1 MKMDYD
7 KFKKTVTFILNVTM
21 IVVTIL
27 AVVSLII
34 NLGGF
39 KISPSAQKDL
49 AVIDWIVVSIFIV
62 DVFIRWGLN
71 GFKPTYLRRNLPD
84 FILTFSFLLLLL
96 AVFGYSPTSLR
107 TGWLPLFID
116 LTIARIFIVLSRLYI
131 VGSPLIRALSKKSS
145 SSEPRLAP
153 AQLFIISFAFVI
165 LMGTG
170 LLLIPEATNIGRIS
184 VIDALFTATSAT
196 CVTGLIVVDTGS
208 YFTTFGQLVT
218 LILIQIG
225 GLGLMT
231 VTTFFT
237 LVAGKSMTV
246 RESVLMSNTLSIRS
260 LSRVSNLIVSTLA
273 LTFGFELLG
282 AVFLYIAWA
291 GSGGFEWGS
300 TVYYSIYH
308 SISAFCNAGF
318 SLFTNNLE
326 DYKGDFIVN
335 MTITLLIIFGGLG
348 FIAIVN
354 LLHYFRFGIFRKERL
369 SLHTKLI
376 LVVTGVLIVGGTLI
390 ILATEWNNG
399 LADMPLTTKL
409 MGSYFQSVTPRTA
422 GFNTI
427 NMTSLTNACYFIM
440 IIFMF
445 IGASPG
451 GTGGGIKTST
461 FGVFLGS
468 IRSMLKGRNQVE
480 MFKRSIPRE
489 IVTSALLL
497 TTLTLMVLSVFAFVL
512 LITEDAMPIRIFFEL
527 FSAFGTVGLSAGITA
542 SLTTIGKL
550 IIIITMFI
558 GRVGPLTLMLAISQ
572 IRQQKSNVEYE
583 YPEESVLIG

>member
-1 MKMDYD
+1 MKMDYE
-7 KFKKTVTFILNVTM
+7 KFKTTTTYILNITM
-21 IVVTIL
+21 VVVTIL
-27 AVVSLII
+27 AIVSLII

-39 KISPSAQKDL
+39 NISTSAQKDL
-49 AVIDWIVVSIFIV
+49 AIIDWIVVFIFVI
-62 DVFIRWGLN
+62 DVFVRWAIN
-71 GFKPTYLRRNLPD
+71 GFRLAYLRGNLPD

-96 AVFGYSPTSLR
+96 AVFGYSPASLR

-131 VGSPLIRALSKKSS
+131 VGSPLIRALSKKSR

-170 LLLIPEATNIGRIS
+170 LLLIPEATNSGKIGI
-184 VIDALFTATSAT
+184 VDALFTATSAT
-196 CVTGLIVVDTGS
+196 CVTGLVVVDTGS

-237 LVAGKSMTV
+237 LIAGKSITV
-246 RESVLMSNTLSIRS
+246 RESVLMSSTLSIRS
-260 LSRVSNLIVSTLA
+260 LSRVSNLIISTLA
-273 LTFGFELLG
+273 LTFGFEIVG
-282 AVFLYIAWA
+282 AILLYIAWS

-300 TVYYSIYH
+300 AAYHSIYN

-318 SLFTNNLE
+318 SLFANNLE
-326 DYKGDFIVN
+326 DYKGNFIVN

-348 FIAIVN
+348 FIAIMN

-369 SLHTKLI
+369 SLHTKII
-376 LVVTGVLIVGGTLI
+376 LAVTGVLIVGGTLI

-399 LADMPLTTKL
+399 LANMPLSTKL

-427 NMTSLTNACYFIM
+427 NMNSLTNACYFIM

-461 FGVFLGS
+461 FGVFLGT
-468 IRSMLKGRNQVE
+468 IWSMLK
-480 MFKRSIPRE
+480 
-489 IVTSALLL
+489 
-497 TTLTLMVLSVFAFVL
+497 
-512 LITEDAMPIRIFFEL
+512 
-527 FSAFGTVGLSAGITA
+527 
-542 SLTTIGKL
+542 
-550 IIIITMFI
+550 
-558 GRVGPLTLMLAISQ
+558 
-572 IRQQKSNVEYE
+572 
-583 YPEESVLIG
+583 

>member
-1 MKMDYD
+1 MKMDYE
-7 KFKKTVTFILNVTM
+7 KFKTTTTFILNVTM
-21 IVVTIL
+21 VVVTIL
-27 AVVSLII
+27 AIVSLII

-39 KISPSAQKDL
+39 NISTNAQKDL
-49 AVIDWIVVSIFIV
+49 AILDWIVVSIFIV

-71 GFKPTYLRRNLPD
+71 GFKLTYLRGNLPD

-96 AVFGYSPTSLR
+96 AVFGYSPVSLR

-131 VGSPLIRALSKKSS
+131 VGSPLIRALSKKSR

-170 LLLIPEATNIGRIS
+170 LLLIPEATNSGKIS
-184 VIDALFTATSAT
+184 IIDALFTATSAT

-237 LVAGKSMTV
+237 LIAGKSMTV
-246 RESVLMSNTLSIRS
+246 RESVLMSSTLSIRS
-260 LSRVSNLIVSTLA
+260 LSRVSNLIISTLA
-273 LTFGFELLG
+273 LTFGFEIVG
-282 AVFLYIAWA
+282 AILLYIALS

-300 TVYYSIYH
+300 AAYHSIYS

-318 SLFTNNLE
+318 SLFANNLE
-326 DYKGDFIVN
+326 DYKGNFIVN

-348 FIAIVN
+348 FIAIMN
-354 LLHYFRFGIFRKERL
+354 LLHYFRFGIYKKERL
-369 SLHTKLI
+369 SLHTKII
-376 LVVTGVLIVGGTLI
+376 LVVTGVLIIGGTLI
-390 ILATEWNNG
+390 ILAIEWNNG
-399 LADMPLTTKL
+399 LEDMPLTTKL
-409 MGSYFQSVTPRTA
+409 MGSYFQSVTTRTA

-427 NMTSLTNACYFIM
+427 NMNTLTSACYFIM
-440 IIFMF
+440 IILMF

-461 FGVFLGS
+461 FGVFLGA
-468 IRSMLKGRNQVE
+468 IWSMLKGRNHVE
-480 MFKRSIPRE
+480 IFKRCIPGE

-527 FSAFGTVGLSAGITA
+527 FSAFGTVGLSAGITS

-572 IRQQKSNVEYE
+572 IRQQKRSVEYE
-583 YPEESVLIG
+583 YPEESVMIG

>member
-1 MKMDYD
+1 MKMDYE
-7 KFKKTVTFILNVTM
+7 KFKTTTTFILNVTM
-21 IVVTIL
+21 VVVTIL
-27 AVVSLII
+27 AIVSLII

-39 KISPSAQKDL
+39 NISTNAQKDL
-49 AVIDWIVVSIFIV
+49 AILDWIVVSIFIV

-71 GFKPTYLRRNLPD
+71 GFKLTYLRGNLPD

-96 AVFGYSPTSLR
+96 AVFGYSPVSLR

-131 VGSPLIRALSKKSS
+131 VGSPLIRALSKKSR

-170 LLLIPEATNIGRIS
+170 LLLIPEATNSGKIS
-184 VIDALFTATSAT
+184 IIDALFTATSAT

-237 LVAGKSMTV
+237 LIAGKSMTV
-246 RESVLMSNTLSIRS
+246 RESVLMSSTLSIRS
-260 LSRVSNLIVSTLA
+260 LSRVSNLIISTLA
-273 LTFGFELLG
+273 LTFGFEIVG
-282 AVFLYIAWA
+282 AILLYIALS

-300 TVYYSIYH
+300 AAYHSIYS

-318 SLFTNNLE
+318 SLFANNLE
-326 DYKGDFIVN
+326 DYKGNFIVN

-348 FIAIVN
+348 FIAIMN
-354 LLHYFRFGIFRKERL
+354 LLHYFRFGIYKKERL
-369 SLHTKLI
+369 SLHTKII
-376 LVVTGVLIVGGTLI
+376 LVVTGVLIIGGTLI
-390 ILATEWNNG
+390 ILAIEWNNG
-399 LADMPLTTKL
+399 LEDMPLTTKL
-409 MGSYFQSVTPRTA
+409 MGSYFQSVTTRTA

-427 NMTSLTNACYFIM
+427 NMNTLTSACYFIM
-440 IIFMF
+440 IILMF

-451 GTGGGIKTST
+451 GTGGGIKQAPSE
-461 FGVFLGS
+461 FFLERYG
-468 IRSMLKGRNQVE
+468 QC
-480 MFKRSIPRE
+480 
-489 IVTSALLL
+489 
-497 TTLTLMVLSVFAFVL
+497 
-512 LITEDAMPIRIFFEL
+512 
-527 FSAFGTVGLSAGITA
+527 
-542 SLTTIGKL
+542 
-550 IIIITMFI
+550 
-558 GRVGPLTLMLAISQ
+558 
-572 IRQQKSNVEYE
+572 
-583 YPEESVLIG
+583 